1 MINKKK
7 TIMPIIDYELSQ
19 TLSQQEQE
27 QLMKELYELKTN
39 ES

>member
-1 MINKKK
+1 
-7 TIMPIIDYELSQ
+7 MPIIDYELSQ

>member
-1 MINKKK
+1 
-7 TIMPIIDYELSQ
+7 MPIIDYELSQ

-27 QLMKELYELKTN
+27 QLKKELYELKTN

>member
-1 MINKKK
+1 
-7 TIMPIIDYELSQ
+7 MPIIDYELSQ
-19 TLSQQEQE
+19 TLSQEEQE